1 MRKIILFILLITLLL
16 TGCNKNQESVK
27 QTQLIMSEG
36 QVLAKNHY
44 VRSSDNI
51 KIAFK
56 TTDNKYYIG
65 EYNLSYGE
73 DELFKS
79 LNINDK
85 VNVYHDDDGNIK
97 GVSKKENKI

>member
-1 MRKIILFILLITLLL
+1 MRKIILFILFITLLL
-16 TGCNKNQESVK
+16 TGCNKNQESIK
-27 QTQLIMSEG
+27 QINLTMSEG
-36 QVLAKNHY
+36 QVLAKNY
-44 VRSSDNI
+44 YARASDDI

-56 TTDNKYYIG
+56 TSDNKYYVD

-85 VNVYHDDDGNIK
+85 VNVYHDENGNIK
-97 GVSKKENKI
+97 GISKKEN